1 MQTPTVAF
9 NVAPTS
15 LAGTVGYLARVKV
28 KRVIPPRGAGMSSLS
43 NTQVKLSSATLES
56 IVATSSTLLPIMDSD
71 IDPQL
76 LSETNVSPVNLRLEQ
91 AKANSE
97 KKRKLNGKAA
107 SSSNKKL
114 KTKAV
119 GLAVP
124 DSTNTLKYVPP
135 LYFTDI

>member
-56 IVATSSTLLPIMDSD
+56 IMATSSTLPPIMDLD
-71 IDPQL
+71 INPQL
-76 LSETNVSPVNLRLEQ
+76 LSETNVSPVNLRLER

-97 KKRKLNGKAA
+97 KKRKPNGKAA

-119 GLAVP
+119 SLAVP

>member
-1 MQTPTVAF
+1 MQTPTTAF

-15 LAGTVGYLARVKV
+15 SAGTVRYPARVKV
-28 KRVIPPRGAGMSSLS
+28 KLVIPPGGAGMASLS
-43 NTQVKLSSATLES
+43 NTQVKSSSATPES
-56 IVATSSTLLPIMDSD
+56 IMATSSTLPPIMDLD

-76 LSETNVSPVNLRLEQ
+76 LSESNASPVNLHLEQ

-97 KKRKLNGKAA
+97 KKRKPNGKVA

-119 GLAVP
+119 SLAVP